1 MIANRPLV
9 VAITVC
15 LGLAGL
21 TASADADAQRRRAAR
36 APAVAPACSD
46 FYHLANAGWLA
57 ANPLPA
63 TGANSALAQLAGNAQ
78 TQQKALL
85 DAAAQQP
92 ANEVQKLLG
101 DFWASG
107 LDEAAVEAD
116 GSRPIAPLLTRIN
129 ALGRNRELPATIAA
143 LHQVGI
149 PVAFNFNADIDL
161 KALDRHLGY
170 FMQGGTGL
178 PDPAFYTR
186 DDAPIQHVR
195 SRYRDYIKQILALT
209 GTPANRLEREAD
221 AVLALETA
229 LATPSQAL
237 ARINNPFN
245 NYAPVPVAGLDRQY
259 RHLRL
264 GDFLKAQGVSAG
276 QVSLAEPAVF
286 ASVDRLVGNHP
297 LADWKAYLRWRVGD
311 SMAPYLSRHYREAE
325 FEFRGR
331 LLRGQSTP
339 PARWE
344 QVLQAINL
352 AAGPMLGREYTATHL
367 TTADRRQAGL
377 IIDKLRDAQIA
388 AVIATP
394 HLSEAARTEARAK
407 LQAMKIEIGAP
418 LRDLDYSVQPMGRG
432 SFGSNMLIATT
443 WRQREEMRR
452 IGQSNADRR
461 WEVLPQQPALAYD
474 IAQNR
479 LIATAAV
486 LQPPVFDPAATTA
499 AKFGSF
505 GALVGHELSR
515 AIDHK
520 GALVDARGELR
531 SWWTPAD
538 QTARALLTSRM
549 EQQLAGLAYPGV
561 ADARINPALVRDSA
575 LADLSGL
582 ELAWQTW
589 QEIEPQAGSTQRQ
602 QFFSA
607 WARLWP
613 QAVSPGEALARQ
625 TGQVQLPG
633 PLRVNAILANLP
645 AFGQAFGCSAGQ
657 PMQLPADQQ
666 LQIWP

>member
-21 TASADADAQRRRAAR
+21 AASADADAQRRRAAR

-116 GSRPIAPLLTRIN
+116 GSRPIAPLLARIN

-264 GDFLKAQGVSAG
+264 GDFLKAQGVSAD

-286 ASVDRLVGNHP
+286 AAVDRLVGNHP

-311 SMAPYLSRHYREAE
+311 SMAPYLSRPYRRRAGS
-325 FEFRGR
+325 RCCRPSTSPPGR
-331 LLRGQSTP
+331 CSAASTP
-339 PARWE
+339 P
-344 QVLQAINL
+344 
-352 AAGPMLGREYTATHL
+352 PT
-367 TTADRRQAGL
+367 
-377 IIDKLRDAQIA
+377 
-388 AVIATP
+388 
-394 HLSEAARTEARAK
+394 
-407 LQAMKIEIGAP
+407 
-418 LRDLDYSVQPMGRG
+418 
-432 SFGSNMLIATT
+432 
-443 WRQREEMRR
+443 
-452 IGQSNADRR
+452 
-461 WEVLPQQPALAYD
+461 
-474 IAQNR
+474 
-479 LIATAAV
+479 
-486 LQPPVFDPAATTA
+486 
-499 AKFGSF
+499 
-505 GALVGHELSR
+505 
-515 AIDHK
+515 
-520 GALVDARGELR
+520 
-531 SWWTPAD
+531 
-538 QTARALLTSRM
+538 
-549 EQQLAGLAYPGV
+549 
-561 ADARINPALVRDSA
+561 
-575 LADLSGL
+575 
-582 ELAWQTW
+582 
-589 QEIEPQAGSTQRQ
+589 
-602 QFFSA
+602 
-607 WARLWP
+607 
-613 QAVSPGEALARQ
+613 
-625 TGQVQLPG
+625 
-633 PLRVNAILANLP
+633 
-645 AFGQAFGCSAGQ
+645 
-657 PMQLPADQQ
+657 
-666 LQIWP
+666 